1 MGGARRLGYTQTPA
15 TSVTPMD
22 ATLPII
28 LPVFGLIL
36 LGYAMGRTPLITK
49 AGVAGINN
57 FVFYCAIPA
66 LLFRT
71 MSKLENLE
79 NADPVIFL
87 VYYLP
92 VFLLFGLTWLLARH
106 VFHLPAQER
115 AMMAMGASFS
125 NTVLLGLALIQFAYG
140 ERGLVPLTLII
151 SIHPIVL
158 IAIPTILIEVARAG
172 EGEAA
177 NTGFWTTVWTIA
189 RSLLKNPPVVGMA
202 AGALWGLSGFGFHP
216 IAERFIG
223 LLANV
228 AAPAALFALGA
239 TLVQFR
245 VRGDFSQTAAMT
257 ALKLLALPAL
267 VFVSARYVFQLE
279 PLFVAVATINASM
292 PSGVNVFLLAAH
304 YKIYL
309 QRAAA
314 TVLLTTALSI
324 FVAALVMDRFV
335 HLTGP

>member
-1 MGGARRLGYTQTPA
+1 
-15 TSVTPMD
+15 MD

-36 LGYAMGRTPLITK
+36 LGYAMGKTPLMTN
-49 AGVAGINN
+49 AGVTGINT

-71 MSKLENLE
+71 ASKLENLE
-79 NADPVIFL
+79 NADPTIFL
-87 VYYLP
+87 AYYCP
-92 VFLLFGLTWLLARH
+92 VFLLFGLTWFAAKQ
-106 VFHLPAQER
+106 VFKLPPQER

-125 NTVLLGLALIQFAYG
+125 NTVLLGLALVTFAYG

-158 IAIPTILIEVARAG
+158 IAVPTILIEFARAR

-177 NTGFWTTVWTIA
+177 NTGFLATSWTIA
-189 RSLLKNPPVVGMA
+189 QSLLKNPPVVGMA
-202 AGALWGLSGFGFHP
+202 AGALWGLTGFGFHP

-245 VRGDFSQTAAMT
+245 LRGDFGQTATMT
-257 ALKLLALPAL
+257 VLKLVALPAM
-267 VFVSARYVFQLE
+267 VFVSAEYVFQLD

-292 PSGVNVFLLAAH
+292 PAGVNVFLLAAH
-304 YKIYL
+304 YGVYV

-314 TVLLTTALSI
+314 TVLLSTALAI
-324 FVAALVMDRFV
+324 FAAALVMGQFV
-335 HLTGP
+335 HLTAP

>member
-1 MGGARRLGYTQTPA
+1 
-15 TSVTPMD
+15 MD

-36 LGYAMGRTPLITK
+36 LGYIMGKTPLITK
-49 AGVAGINN
+49 SGVTGINN

-71 MSKLENLE
+71 MSKLENLQ
-79 NADPVIFL
+79 NADPTIFL
-87 VYYLP
+87 AYYLP
-92 VFLLFGLTWLLARH
+92 VFLLFGVTWLMARH

-125 NTVLLGLALIQFAYG
+125 NTVLLGLALVSFAYG

-158 IAIPTILIEVARAG
+158 IALPTILIEIARAR

-177 NTGFWTTVWTIA
+177 NTGMIATSWTIA

-202 AGALWGLSGFGFHP
+202 AGALWALTGFGYHP

-245 VRGDFSQTAAMT
+245 IRGDFSQTATMT
-257 ALKLLALPAL
+257 TLKLAVLPVM
-267 VFVSARYVFQLE
+267 VFISAQYVFQLE
-279 PLFVAVATINASM
+279 PLLVAVATINASM
-292 PSGVNVFLLAAH
+292 PSGVNVFLLASH
-304 YKIYL
+304 YGIYV

-324 FVAALVMDRFV
+324 FAAALVMGEFV
-335 HLTGP
+335 HLTTP